1 MKIGLVGYQGAGKST
16 LFQWLTGVEPDPSLA
31 HSSQS
36 GMAEV
41 PDNRIAPLQEI
52 YQPKKITRA
61 SLELTDTPGLSRT
74 HEGSASRLAQLR
86 EAGCLAIVVAAY
98 ESTDPLADLRSFDED
113 LLLADY
119 QIVSGRIER
128 LEEQIKKPRPDRDQL
143 KVELEVLRPVAETL
157 EQGRPLHDVQLSDP
171 QLKATRAFGLLS
183 LKPRLILFN
192 VADDEESPDRWAS
205 QVPTGLVSVGV
216 RLRLELDLCQM
227 AGDERQAFLEEMG
240 LEGFD
245 RDRLMRTLM
254 DLSQQLLFFTAGDKE
269 VRTWLLR
276 NGETA
281 LDAAAGVHTD
291 MARGFIR
298 AETISS
304 EDLIRCGSEREAKA
318 QNLFRQEPKDYVV
331 QGGDVLLF
339 RFNV

>member
-1 MKIGLVGYQGAGKST
+1 M
-16 LFQWLTGVEPDPSLA
+16 
-31 HSSQS
+31 
-36 GMAEV
+36 
-41 PDNRIAPLQEI
+41 
-52 YQPKKITRA
+52 
-61 SLELTDTPGLSRT
+61 
-74 HEGSASRLAQLR
+74 
-86 EAGCLAIVVAAY
+86 
-98 ESTDPLADLRSFDED
+98 
-113 LLLADY
+113 
-119 QIVSGRIER
+119 
-128 LEEQIKKPRPDRDQL
+128 
-143 KVELEVLRPVAETL
+143 
-157 EQGRPLHDVQLSDP
+157 
-171 QLKATRAFGLLS
+171 
-183 LKPRLILFN
+183 
-192 VADDEESPDRWAS
+192 
-205 QVPTGLVSVGV
+205 PTGLVSVGV

-318 QNLFRQEPKDYVV
+318 QEMIAKVRRIHTKHRLGSV
-331 QGGDVLLF
+331 GI
-339 RFNV
+339 